1 MVLKFIHISKGTG
14 CNQNPRITVLH
25 IIGLL
30 TFPILMWSYINY
42 KKILAILPL
51 SAKIAVTLMLQ
62 KSALKIMLTT
72 ILQLYPYDKGTV

>member
-1 MVLKFIHISKGTG
+1 
-14 CNQNPRITVLH
+14 
-25 IIGLL
+25 
-30 TFPILMWSYINY
+30 MWSYINY

-72 ILQLYPYDKGTV
+72 ILQMYPYDKGTV